1 MAGLAEQEGISISFN
16 RFFRIGFPMMLISTF
31 TAMLY
36 LLFCHSLLDWR

>member
-16 RFFRIGFPMMLISTF
+16 RFFRMMLISTF

-36 LLFCHSLLDWR
+36 LLFCHPLPDWR